1 MQATYPQPEGQLADC
16 FNKYSKE
23 VGTDALFGELESLE
37 RFGGVVGGFLRGF
50 VGGFCGWVFKLC
62 CGFSRGFVRGGFKEF
77 CGGVFEGFF

>member
-1 MQATYPQPEGQLADC
+1 M
-16 FNKYSKE
+16 
-23 VGTDALFGELESLE
+23 
-37 RFGGVVGGFLRGF
+37 GGFLRGF